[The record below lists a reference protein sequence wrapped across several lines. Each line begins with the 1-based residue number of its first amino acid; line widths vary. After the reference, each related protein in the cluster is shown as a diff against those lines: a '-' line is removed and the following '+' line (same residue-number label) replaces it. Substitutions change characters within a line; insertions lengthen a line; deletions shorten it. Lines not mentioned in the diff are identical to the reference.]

1 MIMNRPGAKF
11 EYDGITYVIGA
22 PIIATPIS
30 EYRGL
35 HGIITEIR
43 DGNDKELCSEN
54 DGPIFFCEFDP
65 PSRLCDIKELEAV
78 FSDLYQQPKTIE
90 DITFD
95 LVIMTPDMVAPLD
108 GTNDAR
114 QPSTPL

>member
-1 MIMNRPGAKF
+1 MIMNRTGAKF
-11 EYDGITYVIGA
+11 EYEGTTYVIGA
-22 PIIATPIS
+22 PIIATSAS

-43 DGNDKELCSEN
+43 DGKDKESCSDN

-65 PSRLCDIKELEAV
+65 PVRPCDIEELEAV

-90 DITFD
+90 DITLD
-95 LVIMTPDMVAPLD
+95 LVVMEADLISPLD
-108 GTNDAR
+108 GQDATGAFSDPR
-114 QPSTPL
+114 